1 MKSKVYFAN
10 LHIEEF
16 EDNLISKI
24 KRLFDKAEF
33 KKLISPKDLTAV
45 KVHFGEKGNTSFV
58 SPWYVRAIVDKIIE
72 AGGDPFITDTT
83 TLYSGPRNNAVGHL
97 NVAIEHGFSPSVVN
111 APIMIADG
119 LRGRDFIEVDISK
132 KHFKS
137 VKIATDIYHADSM
150 IVSSHFKGHIMA
162 GFGGA
167 IKNLAMGC
175 ASVAGKREQHSVR
188 PVVDKDLCVGCGICV
203 EVCPVQT
210 IELVDGKS
218 VIHSENCI
226 GCGECIQ
233 NCPEKA
239 ITMDWETEIPEFV
252 ERMTEYAYG
261 AWNIKKEKIG
271 FFNFLINITPDCD
284 CFGVSNEYIVRDIG
298 FLASVDPVA
307 IDKASYDM
315 VNNQLGLKDTQLKSN
330 LKPGEDKFKGVHE
343 STQGELQFIYG
354 EKIGLG
360 SQNYEIIKI

>member
-24 KRLFDKAEF
+24 KKLFDKAEF

-58 SPWYVRAIVDKIIE
+58 PPWYVRAIVDKIIE

-97 NVAIEHGFSPSVVN
+97 NVANEHGFAHSVVN

-119 LRGRDFIEVDISK
+119 LRGRDYIEVDISK

-175 ASVAGKREQHSVR
+175 APVAGKKEQHSVR
-188 PVVDKDLCVGCGICV
+188 PVVDKELCVGCGICV

-210 IELVDGKS
+210 IELIDGKS

-261 AWNIKKEKIG
+261 VLNIKKDKIG

-284 CFGVSNEYIVRDIG
+284 CFGVSNKYIVRDIG

-307 IDKASYDM
+307 IDKASYDL
-315 VNNQLGLKDTQLKSN
+315 VNKQQGFEGTQLKSN
-330 LKPGEDKFKGVHE
+330 LSPGEDKFKGINE
-343 STQGELQFIYG
+343 STQGELQFTYG
-354 EKIGLG
+354 EEIGLG
-360 SQNYEIIKI
+360 SQEYEIIKI